1 MSTVYN
7 PGTSPVRLDD
17 EGHVLGG
24 RERCDVPASDRV
36 QSLLD
41 KGFLIEVES
50 STTDEKEG

>member
-24 RERCDVPASDRV
+24 RERCDVPSSDRV

-41 KGFLIEVES
+41 KGLLIEVES
-50 STTDEKEG
+50 STTDQKEG